1 MALDRTCVGGVDDS
15 RKDNSKMNRSNSR
28 VGGENNNLTSSD
40 EEELTMHNSSKAQ
53 RGDPNA
59 HPHTQ
64 ILSPFDEQEE
74 WAKISK
80 IMSSFGSGLVRESV
94 FVSDIEKKFE
104 KQLLG
109 DNAQL
114 QSIFST
120 VSEWLS
126 AIGLQEFEKNF
137 LENGYDDVRF
147 INGIISAFDLTLMSI
162 PENHHQYILDSCARQ
177 LPRAPIIKN
186 ISDNNAAVSDSSE
199 PSSTNI
205 ISQLNNNNNQ
215 GVFTSISV
223 DDWLNTINLII
234 YSEIF
239 RKHLYTDMERVLRI
253 WEIELQAVLE
263 IAKLGH
269 RRRILYSVSGQRQ
282 LEPPKLE
289 EINNDL
295 SSNRVMSMNGI
306 TERDIDIPRI
316 LPEEDTKKTLRRHK
330 KNRLD

>member
-15 RKDNSKMNRSNSR
+15 RKDSKINISNSR

-53 RGDPNA
+53 TNA

-94 FVSDIEKKFE
+94 FVSDIEKRFE

-109 DNAQL
+109 ENAQQ

-162 PENHHQYILDSCARQ
+162 PENHHQYILDSSARQ

-186 ISDNNAAVSDSSE
+186 ISDNNTAVNETSE
-199 PSSTNI
+199 PTSTNI

-295 SSNRVMSMNGI
+295 PSNRVMSMNGSI
-306 TERDIDIPRI
+306 TEGNIDIPRI

-330 KNRLD
+330 KNRLE